1 MHAPRTSFR
10 PRSAVLIATIALAAA
25 PGAAGDKGEERA
37 AAGRRSGNYLIVLAE
52 AYAYTSP
59 MLQFINTKTM
69 QGFNVMTYVVPPGT
83 TNATIKAHIQSLWG
97 TPEAPDYILLV
108 GDTDGDTSTATTIPH
123 WTGQASRH
131 ACTDLPYA
139 CMDPGDDWQPEIPI
153 GRFSVR
159 SEGMLRDVVHK
170 SLFVEA
176 GSFPD
181 PDYVKRAAFLATSDM
196 TSGAEETHD
205 WVIESFLDPAEFES
219 TRIYQRLGGNT
230 QDITNAVNNGCLFV
244 TYGGHSG
251 SGGWSGPA
259 FNQSNVQALSNAGLY
274 GLVFGWS
281 CNTAHYSYD
290 ECFGET
296 WQRVANRG
304 AAAYLSA
311 SDYIYW
317 GDWEAWEPSRQ
328 LERYFFK
335 AFFVKDIWEVGP
347 AWQSALYDFLA
358 DYGSN
363 PAHEDVTRNFFEM
376 MTLLGDPSLH
386 LPEGIG
392 FRLTV
397 DPASQDLCSP
407 PADEAVYTIEVE
419 ETMGFDEPVTLSA
432 SGEPPGS
439 SVDFS
444 VNSVPPPFT
453 SVMTISN
460 IIGGSPGEYSI
471 EITGAA
477 PSLQRSTFV
486 DLNLSTELPGAVTL
500 TSPPDGAI
508 DVPRRPTLVWEP
520 ASQAVE
526 YELEVATDA
535 GFTNVV
541 YSATVGETSHTVGS
555 YLDTLTLHHWHVR
568 ANNGCGTSGY
578 SEAFRFTTL
587 EQADYFTEQFS
598 GDFDLENLTVEF
610 VPDGSGDY
618 YRMCGSAAT
627 ELPTD
632 PSGGTTLS
640 LSEDGYQHVFLGDG
654 QTVSLYN
661 VSYGSFYVCD
671 NGYLTFEGADSTYE
685 ESLAVHFNQPR
696 ISALF
701 DDLTAGGGTVSW
713 KQLADRAVVTYEDV
727 PEYGTGNDNTFQ
739 FEMFF
744 NGEIHITWLNIDCA
758 DAIVGLSQGDGVPG
772 DFIESD
778 ISAAGACGPDF
789 ELEADPVSQDV
800 CAPADAVY
808 TIHVIAIE
816 GFSEPVTLSASGEPA
831 GTNVGFSV
839 NPVTPP
845 GSSVMT
851 ISGTA
856 GATPGQY
863 LIEIIGSAAAI
874 ERSTFAQL
882 NLSDTAPGVVTLTS
896 PPDGALDVPLKPT
909 LTWQPASDALA
920 YDLEV
925 ATDADFTSVVY
936 SATVSETSR
945 TLDSDLDGATRHY
958 WHVCGVN
965 GCGQGAW
972 SSAFSFTTLDM
983 LMPSAY
989 DMLNGETGTYT
1000 YFDDA
1005 YDGEGDN
1012 SVPLAPLS
1020 GGLGDLTDGVIAT
1033 QNWNAT
1039 PGPYVGWVSVNP
1051 TITFHFDSW
1060 VRVRRVTLYLDD
1072 SNGAGGVYPPVQ
1084 VNIAMGDTTL
1094 ELSVTDPPGGQPFSV
1109 SFDDLGLSGDML
1121 QLTLI
1126 DNNSSRYMMLSE
1138 VEIYGGVCPGDLD
1151 GDADV
1156 DLSDLSILLAN
1167 YGVTSGAE
1175 YTDGDLDGDGDVDLS
1190 DLSALL
1196 SLYGTSCE

>member
-259 FNQSNVQALSNAGLY
+259 FNQANVQALSNAGLY

-328 LERYFFK
+328 LERYFFES
-335 AFFVKDIWEVGP
+335 FFVDEIWEVGP
-347 AWQSALYDFLA
+347 AWQSALCDFLA

-376 MTLLGDPSLH
+376 MTLLGDPSLR

-392 FRLTV
+392 FTLDA

-407 PADEAVYTIEVE
+407 PADEAAYTIEVGQN
-419 ETMGFDEPVTLSA
+419 MGFDEPVALSA

-439 SVDFS
+439 NVSFS
-444 VNSVPPPFT
+444 VNSVSPPFT
-453 SVMTISN
+453 SVMTVSN
-460 IIGGSPGEYSI
+460 ITGGSPGEYSI
-471 EITGAA
+471 EITGTA
-477 PSLQRSTFV
+477 PSLERSIFV
-486 DLNLSTELPGAVTL
+486 ELNLSDREPDPVTL
-500 TSPPDGAI
+500 ISPPDGAI
-508 DVPRRPTLVWEP
+508 DVPRTPTLVWEP

-535 GFTNVV
+535 DFVNVV
-541 YSATVGETSHTVGS
+541 YSATVTETSHTVDL
-555 YLDTLTLHHWHVR
+555 YLETATLHYWHVR
-568 ANNGCGTSGY
+568 ASNGCGTTGY
-578 SEAFRFTTL
+578 SEAFRFTTI
-587 EQADYFTEQFS
+587 EQLDYFTEQFTGS
-598 GDFDLENLTVEF
+598 FDLDNFTVAF
-610 VPDGSGDY
+610 IPDGSGDY
-618 YRMCGSAAT
+618 YRVCGAEAT

-632 PSGGTTLS
+632 PSGGTAIS
-640 LSEDGYQHVFLGDG
+640 LSDDDYEVVNLGG
-654 QTVSLYN
+654 GETVSLYG
-661 VSYGSFYVCD
+661 VHYGGFCVGS
-671 NGYLTFEGADSTYE
+671 NGYITFTAGDSDYD
-685 ESLAVHFNQPR
+685 ESLTDHFSMPR

-701 DDLTAGGGTVSW
+701 DDLNPGVGGMVSW
-713 KQLADRAVVTYEDV
+713 MQLEDRAVVTYENV
-727 PEYGTGNDNTFQ
+727 PEYGVGNNNTFQ
-739 FEMFF
+739 IEMFF
-744 NGEIHITWLNIDCA
+744 QGEIRITWLNIDSNDSIA
-758 DAIVGLSQGDGVPG
+758 GLSEGNGLPG
-772 DFIESD
+772 DFLESDLSAVGACAYPPAAEDDSVSTPANVPVAIVLIATDDGLPDPPGALTYVIESLPANGTLRDPRADVIDAVPYALVDGGNRVVYTPEPWYFGEDAFTFKANDGGEPPEGGDSNVATISIEVVAPEPELVYSFLLNSDPGWTTEGQWAFGQPTGGGSHDHDPTAGHTGSSVYGYNLAGDYTNNMPARYLTTTAINCRDLLDVELRFWRWLGVESSEFDHAAVDVSNDGSNWTEVWANPAEATSDTSWTQMAFD
-778 ISAAGACGPDF
+778 ISAIAERESAVYIRWAMG
-789 ELEADPVSQDV
+789 
-800 CAPADAVY
+800 PADESVTYPGWNIDDVEIWAV
-808 TIHVIAIE
+808 
-816 GFSEPVTLSASGEPA
+816 
-831 GTNVGFSV
+831 N
-839 NPVTPP
+839 
-845 GSSVMT
+845 
-851 ISGTA
+851 
-856 GATPGQY
+856 
-863 LIEIIGSAAAI
+863 
-874 ERSTFAQL
+874 
-882 NLSDTAPGVVTLTS
+882 TAP
-896 PPDGALDVPLKPT
+896 P
-909 LTWQPASDALA
+909 
-920 YDLEV
+920 
-925 ATDADFTSVVY
+925 
-936 SATVSETSR
+936 
-945 TLDSDLDGATRHY
+945 
-958 WHVCGVN
+958 
-965 GCGQGAW
+965 
-972 SSAFSFTTLDM
+972 
-983 LMPSAY
+983 
-989 DMLNGETGTYT
+989 
-1000 YFDDA
+1000 
-1005 YDGEGDN
+1005 
-1012 SVPLAPLS
+1012 
-1020 GGLGDLTDGVIAT
+1020 
-1033 QNWNAT
+1033 
-1039 PGPYVGWVSVNP
+1039 
-1051 TITFHFDSW
+1051 
-1060 VRVRRVTLYLDD
+1060 
-1072 SNGAGGVYPPVQ
+1072 
-1084 VNIAMGDTTL
+1084 
-1094 ELSVTDPPGGQPFSV
+1094 
-1109 SFDDLGLSGDML
+1109 
-1121 QLTLI
+1121 
-1126 DNNSSRYMMLSE
+1126 
-1138 VEIYGGVCPGDLD
+1138 CP
-1151 GDADV
+1151 
-1156 DLSDLSILLAN
+1156 
-1167 YGVTSGAE
+1167 
-1175 YTDGDLDGDGDVDLS
+1175 GDLDGDGDVDLS
-1190 DLSALL
+1190 DLSILLAHYGMTSGAEYEDGDLDGDGDVDLADLSALL
-1196 SLYGTSCE
+1196 AAYGTDCG